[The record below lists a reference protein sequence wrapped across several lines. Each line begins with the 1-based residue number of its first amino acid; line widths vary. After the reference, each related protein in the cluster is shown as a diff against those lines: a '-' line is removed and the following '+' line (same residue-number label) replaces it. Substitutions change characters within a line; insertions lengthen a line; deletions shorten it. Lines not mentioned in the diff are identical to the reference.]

1 MAVSGFLGKL
11 FGGDANRS
19 GADGLLRA
27 YGKLP
32 MYAEYRRLEVSP
44 GLPTAFSQWMDA
56 GRLAWVQSP
65 SKTAHGVTHACR
77 LLLRL
82 ADPRELVVARL
93 WDSRDSLG
101 RVFPFAF
108 FVTCPADA
116 LGECAAQRWISACSI
131 HDQLDAAH
139 GEVAA
144 LGSGGDFYKR
154 FQKRGVELR
163 PADSAERSSA
173 AQAAAERIDAS
184 EVFRGWA
191 PTDLDPA
198 AWTGGLARRCERW
211 RAASSP
217 PESALRLPLSPKHDS
232 RAQEITWLRWIEP
245 LAARSG
251 RPMSIIESA
260 DSGGAR
266 AMTLL
271 FRDLVPGDFQFATSD
286 ADAHPDQERLSRP
299 PPGDSV
305 SGAAPDGTLAS
316 WLLERAPRPA

>member
-11 FGGDANRS
+11 FGGDPNRT

-32 MYAEYRRLEVSP
+32 MYAEYRRLELSP

-65 SKTAHGVTHACR
+65 TKTQHGVTHTCR
-77 LLLRL
+77 LVLRL
-82 ADPRELVVARL
+82 SDPRELIVARL

-108 FVTCPADA
+108 FVTCPVDT
-116 LGECAAQRWISACSI
+116 LGESAAQRWIAACAI

-154 FQKRGVELR
+154 FQKRGVDLR
-163 PADSAERSSA
+163 STDPAERAAA
-173 AQAAAERIDAS
+173 AQTAAEKMDAS
-184 EVFRGWA
+184 DVFRGWA

-198 AWTGGLARRCERW
+198 AWSGGLARRCERW
-211 RAASSP
+211 RAAAAP

-245 LAARSG
+245 LSARAG
-251 RPMSIIESA
+251 RPVSIIESA
-260 DSGGAR
+260 DSAGAR
-266 AMTLL
+266 AMTII
-271 FRDLVPGDFQFATSD
+271 FRDLSPGDFQFATSD

-299 PPGDSV
+299 PPGDSDF
-305 SGAAPDGTLAS
+305 GAPLDGTLPA
-316 WLLERAPRPA
+316 WLLERAARPA